1 MCGLSVINDS
11 ISTYHNADKKN
22 DTSFRSFNFRSKV
35 LRRDK
40 KERKEK
46 NKKEKNKKKEKLI
59 TGKEGYFIGR

>member
-46 NKKEKNKKKEKLI
+46 TKKKKEQKEKNKKK
-59 TGKEGYFIGR
+59 RRN